1 MSVRVK
7 LRTDLKSMIKF
18 GNKLEE
24 RWFIN
29 LMRSIRDSD
38 PKTHPIISIRDKKGG
53 EIPRLPPPKP
63 PQGKDG
69 KPINVPQKLTPEMI
83 KKMEIQQGKPI
94 PPEILEKMRIE
105 KEIEKKTNE
114 AKK

>member
-24 RWFIN
+24 QWFIN

-38 PKTHPIISIRDKKGG
+38 PKTHPIISIRDKGG

-63 PQGKDG
+63 VLQGKEG
-69 KPINVPQKLTPEMI
+69 M
-83 KKMEIQQGKPI
+83 PI
-94 PPEILEKMRIE
+94 PPEVLEKMKIE
-105 KEIEKKTNE
+105 KVKVEKKTNE
-114 AKK
+114 VKK